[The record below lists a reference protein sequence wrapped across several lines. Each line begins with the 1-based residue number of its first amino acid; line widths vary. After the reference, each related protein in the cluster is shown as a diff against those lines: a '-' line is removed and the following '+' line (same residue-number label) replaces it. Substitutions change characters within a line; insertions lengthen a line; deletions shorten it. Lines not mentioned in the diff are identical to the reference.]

1 MPFYAM
7 EFNGFAQYDCIGGKS
22 NLTLSK
28 KLGIYLKFFIFSEG
42 NRIIFKRK
50 KWEIDFKS

>member
-1 MPFYAM
+1 M
-7 EFNGFAQYDCIGGKS
+7 EFNGFAQHDCIGWKS
-22 NLTLSK
+22 KTLSK
-28 KLGIYLKFFIFSEG
+28 KLGVYLKFFIFSEG

>member
-28 KLGIYLKFFIFSEG
+28 KLGVYLKFFIFSEG